1 MDETKLLEAISQ
13 MLDEKLKPINDRL
26 EILEIKQGMTHKKL
40 EDLTL
45 DVKISERAIRR
56 DIHKLKDAQDTLIAV
71 LEAKGILPK
80 IVE

>member
-56 DIHKLKDAQDTLIAV
+56 DIHKLQDAQDTLIAV

>member
-1 MDETKLLEAISQ
+1 MDENKLLNAINQ

-45 DVKISERAIRR
+45 DIKITERAIRR
-56 DIHKLKDAQDTLIAV
+56 EIHALQDGQETLIAV

-80 IVE
+80 VVE